1 VDYKDDEE
9 WHRWNQDAKR
19 RIMKNE
25 LTEDNTLPSH
35 VWGFKHSMERVENMS
50 SITGLTSK
58 SAHTKACESTA
69 GFTSPSTTLAHVNQ
83 SKVPAENN
91 FIRNNQRNEKT
102 TESSAHTKASEST
115 AAFTSPST
123 TLAHVYQ
130 GKVPAEN
137 NFIGNTQTNEKTTES
152 SSFVEVA
159 PGVGVTE
166 EMCFENEIP
175 ISGVV
180 SESSSDNTIP
190 SISIMTNQ
198 QTKEVQK
205 SRVR

>member
-1 VDYKDDEE
+1 MDYKDDEE

-58 SAHTKACESTA
+58 SAHTKASESTA
-69 GFTSPSTTLAHVNQ
+69 G
-83 SKVPAENN
+83 
-91 FIRNNQRNEKT
+91 
-102 TESSAHTKASEST
+102 
-115 AAFTSPST
+115 FTSPST

-137 NFIGNTQTNEKTTES
+137 NVVENTQTNEKTTES

-198 QTKEVQK
+198 HKKEVQK